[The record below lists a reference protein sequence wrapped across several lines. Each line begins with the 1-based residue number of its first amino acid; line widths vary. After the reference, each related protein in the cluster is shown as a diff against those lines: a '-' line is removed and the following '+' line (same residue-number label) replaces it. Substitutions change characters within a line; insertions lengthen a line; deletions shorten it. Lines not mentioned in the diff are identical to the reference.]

1 MHIGNWFHHL
11 FNPHCPECVADKECN
26 TCHELREQLVHER
39 NQNRELVKAL
49 VELTKPEKE
58 VVYQSLEPHKPLQRN
73 VPWPIRRAQLEE
85 EDRRNAQVTAQKQEE
100 TAKLEKELGIS
111 NAG

>member
-1 MHIGNWFHHL
+1 MRIGNLIHRWL
-11 FNPHCPECVADKECN
+11 EPHCADCIAERECN
-26 TCHELREQLVHER
+26 TCAELREQLVHER

-58 VVYQSLEPHKPLQRN
+58 VIYQSLEPHKPLQRN